1 MIIFNTPIFLDK
13 KRKKKCITTTS
24 CPAQTQ
30 SMQSTAA
37 IFQEQVL
44 TAVWANISVALSD
57 SPNIKAY
64 ETKPTPTQSAAH
76 SRREEAICQPKYAAA
91 ARL

>member
-1 MIIFNTPIFLDK
+1 M
-13 KRKKKCITTTS
+13 CIPTAS

-37 IFQEQVL
+37 IFQEQQQVL
-44 TAVWANISVALSD
+44 TAVWANNSVALSD

-64 ETKPTPTQSAAH
+64 ETIGPNRHRPWAKVPAH
-76 SRREEAICQPKYAAA
+76 SRWEEAICQPKYAA
-91 ARL
+91 RNKHP